1 MKTTIVEATREQ
13 LYAEVWATPMIK
25 LAKKYSLS
33 DVGLRKVCKRNSIPT
48 PPAGYWA
55 KLASGK
61 KVKQPALPAM
71 EDAPPIRFEMP
82 ALNDLG
88 LEDSLLAAETE
99 KLLAFEELTE
109 NRIVVPEETGRLH
122 PFTKAI
128 KLGEKP
134 ENYRT
139 TLRIDV
145 SKPLITRAF
154 RVADSLIRALDARG
168 YLTNG
173 IFGQRLSIG
182 ISEICDI
189 VPTEYTREH
198 MARYGTT
205 RGGPWDAY
213 DHIPTGRLKI
223 HFSSTR
229 DYLTTGLRH
238 NWADGKT
245 QRAEDFLNAL
255 ICGLIK
261 EAASQHDSDLTRAR
275 LERERVERER
285 REREEAERIR
295 KERER
300 RAEKIRKAQERRDN
314 LICEAE
320 NWQTADLIRRYIT
333 AYEEKFGPTE
343 RTKWARE
350 EADRIDP
357 MMNGSKG

>member
-1 MKTTIVEATREQ
+1 MKTTTVEVTREN

-25 LAKKYSLS
+25 LAKKYRLS
-33 DVGLRKVCKRNSIPT
+33 DVGLRKVCKRNHIPT

-55 KLASGK
+55 KLTNGK
-61 KVKQPALPAM
+61 KVKKPNLPSM

-88 LEDSLLAAETE
+88 LEDSSLANETA
-99 KLLAFEELTE
+99 KLLALETLEE
-109 NRIVVPEETGRLH
+109 NWIIVPEETGRLH

-128 KLGEKP
+128 KTGEKL

-139 TLRIDV
+139 ALRIDV

-154 RVADSLIRALDARG
+154 RVADSLVRALDARG

-173 IFGQRLSIG
+173 IFEQRLSLG
-182 ISEICDI
+182 ISEICNI

-223 HFSSTR
+223 HFSSTH

-245 QRAEDFLNAL
+245 QRVEDFLNAL

-261 EAASQHDSDLTRAR
+261 QASSQQDSDITRAR
-275 LERERVERER
+275 LEREREERDR
-285 REREEAERIR
+285 QEREEAERIR

-300 RAEKIRKAQERRDN
+300 RAEQIRKAQERRDN

-320 NWQTADLIRRYIT
+320 NWQTAALIRRYVT

-357 MMNGSKG
+357 MMKGDKG

>member
-1 MKTTIVEATREQ
+1 MKTTTVEVTREN

-33 DVGLRKVCKRNSIPT
+33 DVGLRKVCKRNHIPT

-55 KLASGK
+55 KLTHGK
-61 KVKQPALPAM
+61 KVKKPNLPSM
-71 EDAPPIRFEMP
+71 EDAPPIRFQLP
-82 ALNDLG
+82 ASNDLG
-88 LEDSLLAAETE
+88 LEDLSLADETA
-99 KLLAFEELTE
+99 KLLALEALEE

-122 PFTKAI
+122 LFTKAI
-128 KLGEKP
+128 KTGEKL
-134 ENYRT
+134 ENYQT

-154 RVADSLIRALDARG
+154 RVADALIRALDARG

-173 IFGQRLSIG
+173 IFEQRLSLG
-182 ISEICDI
+182 ISEICNI
-189 VPTEYTREH
+189 VPTERTREY

-213 DHIPTGRLKI
+213 DHIPTGRLKL
-223 HFSSTR
+223 HFSSTH
-229 DYLTTGLRH
+229 DYLRTGLRH

-245 QRAEDFLNAL
+245 KQIEDSLNAL
-255 ICGLIK
+255 ICCLIK
-261 EAASQHDSDLTRAR
+261 QAASQHDNDLTRAR
-275 LERERVERER
+275 LERERAERER

-314 LICEAE
+314 LICEAK
-320 NWQTADLIRRYIT
+320 NWQTAALIRQYVT

-343 RTKWARE
+343 QTKWARE
-350 EADRIDP
+350 EADSIDP
-357 MMNGSKG
+357 MMKGDKG